1 MALYFCRS
9 SQELAFILFSVFHHH
24 DIGMAVYFCH
34 STQELVSILFN
45 VLHRDIRMT
54 VCFCHNK
61 PGWLLGAVFVR
72 RGKDGKAE
80 LVLLDHGLYDRLK
93 PHERKA
99 LCQLYK
105 AIIMLQEEDME
116 KYSKDL
122 GVEGEALGTL
132 SLSLP
137 I

>member
-1 MALYFCRS
+1 M
-9 SQELAFILFSVFHHH
+9 
-24 DIGMAVYFCH
+24 
-34 STQELVSILFN
+34 
-45 VLHRDIRMT
+45 
-54 VCFCHNK
+54 
-61 PGWLLGAVFVR
+61 R

-105 AIIMLQEEDME
+105 AIITLQEEDME

-137 I
+137 IWHHMTSMAKRFPLAKKMSWDALLELRLFVHGHGRSVLEKNNVSD

>member
-1 MALYFCRS
+1 MAVYFCRS
-9 SQELAFILFSVFHHH
+9 GQELVSILFSVF
-24 DIGMAVYFCH
+24 IMVKEMAVYFCH
-34 STQELVSILFN
+34 S
-45 VLHRDIRMT
+45 
-54 VCFCHNK
+54 K
-61 PGWLLGAVFVR
+61 PGCLLGAVFVR

-105 AIIMLQEEDME
+105 AIIMLQEANME

-132 SLSLP
+132 TLSLP
-137 I
+137 V